1 MDSPSKELLKEKYLE
16 NFDLVQKSPEQVSY
30 KKVSRKR
37 EDRRQKPGYAR
48 HLCKD
53 YYECLQLDD
62 KNLKVILKKVSRHRG
77 KSPPKTPD
85 NQL

>member
-1 MDSPSKELLKEKYLE
+1 MDSSSKELLKEKYLE
-16 NFDLVQKSPEQVSY
+16 NFDLVKKSPQYVSC
-30 KKVSRKR
+30 KNVSRKR
-37 EDRRQKPGYAR
+37 EDRRQKPG

-53 YYECLQLDD
+53 YYKCLQSDD
-62 KNLKVILKKVSRHRG
+62 KKLKVILKKVSR